1 MRAEIDK
8 SITEDA
14 YFLVSNDR
22 NTDYG
27 HPLDDF
33 SKTAKFWSVVL
44 DKEITPAQVALCL
57 SLVKF
62 SRELNKPKRDNI
74 VDAIG
79 YLLTYDAVINSE

>member
-1 MRAEIDK
+1 MRADIDK

-14 YFLVSNDR
+14 YNLVSNDR
-22 NTDYG
+22 NSDYG

-33 SKTAKFWSVVL
+33 TKTAKFWSVVL

-57 SLVKF
+57 SLVKY

-74 VDAIG
+74 VDAVG
-79 YLLTYDAVINSE
+79 YLLTYDAVIHSE